1 MKMEGGPRV
10 LLVAAV
16 LALLQPVGACAG
28 GGGGGASLD
37 RNRITAEEFASVD
50 VSTLYEV
57 VQRLRPRW
65 LEVRSPRGIGGI
77 ETEIVVFLDRTYV
90 GGVDE
95 LRRMGT
101 DMAVWL
107 QYRSG
112 SEAAGELFVPGDR
125 HIEGAIIAHTRSPG
139 R

>member
-1 MKMEGGPRV
+1 MKMRKHAS
-10 LLVAAV
+10 AAMWAIGFAMV
-16 LALLQPVGACAG
+16 TALAGCASG
-28 GGGGGASLD
+28 GGSGSSGD
-37 RNRITAEEFASVD
+37 RNRITAEEFGSVD

-65 LEVRSPRGIGGI
+65 LEVRSPRGIGGVD
-77 ETEIVVFLDRTYV
+77 TEVVVFLDRTYV

-101 DMAVWL
+101 EVAVWL

-112 SEAAGELFVPGDR
+112 SDVAGELFVPGDR
-125 HIEGAIIAHTRSPG
+125 HVEGAIIIHSREE
-139 R
+139 RR